1 VESRRTSIGI
11 ARRRRLRVLGI
22 ASAILG
28 LALCAG
34 AAPASAIIAKIAGH
48 AYGITPIQGVS
59 SASIPGAYK
68 APASRAAGTGGV
80 RKYAAGGALIS
91 HGGPVMHSVKT
102 HAVYWEP
109 PPSKELT
116 ATTKG
121 IINRFFA
128 DVAHDSGLSSNVF
141 GVAGQYTDATGNA
154 AYSSSFEGERV
165 DIEPYPANGCEV
177 PAGYSRCLLDE
188 QVTEQL
194 SAYIEKNKLPTGPAQ
209 QYFVIFP
216 HKVVTCFPK
225 VALKSQACS
234 SNVFCAYHGVEKQGT
249 PEEIIY
255 SDIPTSLMDKTHA
268 KACQSDGLPEV
279 QEPNADSTGFADVA
293 LKYISHE
300 YIEASTDPQG
310 EGWFDAAGREIGDKC
325 NSYSPTPE
333 SEVDPNAFLP
343 TLGGEAGQGTLF
355 DQAINADH
363 FYIQSEWDNG
373 ANACSMKPV
382 PLEGAGFTPSS
393 SSPFAG
399 ASVSFS
405 GTAVDAYK
413 GLGFSWAFGDGASG
427 EGAAPTHV
435 YAAPGAYR
443 VTMTAK
449 DSLTGATAPP
459 AERTIVVNDQPTAA
473 FTASPNPATPGSG
486 VGFNGSAS
494 SDPDGSIVTYSWQF
508 GDGGTGGGVT
518 PSHAY
523 AGAGTYVV
531 TLTATDSAGV
541 SATTTQPVT
550 IDAAHVASLA
560 ANGEFSF
567 LSATVNERT
576 GTITFTASVA
586 DSGTFSWLLRFQNGR
601 FGVFAAKVA
610 KCKAAYVRLSGR
622 CRPARVVFA
631 KGSKGAAAP
640 GTVTFTIKP
649 TASAWKALRNA
660 LKRRQG
666 VPVEA
671 ALTFQSA
678 RGGSP
683 VTHTQRLSVKLKRK

>member
-1 VESRRTSIGI
+1 
-11 ARRRRLRVLGI
+11 VLGI
-22 ASAILG
+22 VSAILG
-28 LALCAG
+28 VALCVG
-34 AAPASAIIAKIAGH
+34 AAPASAIVAQIAGH
-48 AYGITPIQGVS
+48 AYGITPIKGVS
-59 SASIPGAYK
+59 PASIPGSHR
-68 APASRAAGTGGV
+68 APASPAVGRGGV
-80 RKYAAGGALIS
+80 RNYDAGGAMVS
-91 HGGPVMHSVKT
+91 HGGPVMHKVTT
-102 HAVYWEP
+102 HVIYWDPGKEFTAV
-109 PPSKELT
+109 T
-116 ATTKG
+116 RG
-121 IINRFFA
+121 IIKKFFT
-128 DVAHDSGLSSNVF
+128 DVALDSGLATNVF
-141 GVAGQYTDATGNA
+141 GVAGQYTDATSHA
-154 AYSSSFEGERV
+154 AYSSTFAGELP
-165 DIEPYPANGCEV
+165 DTEPYPTSGCKV
-177 PAGYSRCLLDE
+177 PAEGDPGPYSRCLLDI

-194 SAYIEKNKLPTGPAQ
+194 SAYIEKNELPTGAEH
-209 QYFVIFP
+209 QYFVVLP
-216 HKVVTCFPK
+216 HQVVTCFPK
-225 VALKSQACS
+225 VGEKPQTCS
-234 SNVFCAYHGVEKQGT
+234 NNVFCAYHSVIEGPK
-249 PEEIIY
+249 EIIY

-268 KACQSDGLPEV
+268 KDCQSDGLPKV
-279 QEPNADSTGFADVA
+279 QEPNGDSTGFADVA

-325 NSYSPTPE
+325 NSYSPTAE

-343 TLGGEAGQGTLF
+343 ALGGEAGKGTLF
-355 DQAINADH
+355 NQSINADH
-363 FYIQSEWDNG
+363 YYIQSEWDNG

-393 SSPFAG
+393 PSPFVG
-399 ASVSFS
+399 SPVSFS
-405 GTAVDAYK
+405 GTAVDTYK
-413 GLGFSWAFGDGASG
+413 GLGFSWTFGDGASS
-427 EGAAPTHV
+427 EGATPTHV
-435 YAAPGAYR
+435 YAAPGAYK
-443 VTMTAK
+443 VTMTAR

-459 AERTIVVNDQPTAA
+459 AERTVVVNDQPTAS

-523 AGAGTYVV
+523 AGAGTYLV
-531 TLTATDSAGV
+531 TLTATDSAGF
-541 SATTTQPVT
+541 SATTTQAVS
-550 IDAAHVASLA
+550 INAAHVASLA
-560 ANGEFSF
+560 PNDEFSL

-576 GTITFTASVA
+576 GTITFTESVS
-586 DSGTFSWLLRFQNGR
+586 DPGTFSWLVTFQNGR

-610 KCKAAYVRLSGR
+610 KCNAGYVRLSGR

-666 VPVEA
+666 VPVVA

-678 RGGSP
+678 RGGSS